1 MPVETAV
8 ASRGRSAEKRRS
20 ATRRSPAHTEAAE
33 HLRRANTRL
42 ALLTEIVTGLG
53 GSTSRE
59 RAAREVIERLAG
71 ALDGIRVGF
80 STVRA
85 DGAIESRLA
94 AGASDGPGR
103 DGDAVVGATLVPI
116 AHYHRALRRQELV
129 TVADVRSDP
138 LLGSATERLEADGI
152 RALLAVGFPRTEELT
167 DVLSFESP
175 VPRAWREEDASM
187 LLEVAAYLFLA
198 LQEAGYQE
206 ERERAYAVQARTVS
220 RLTTL
225 VESVQVGV
233 LEEDEDRTISLVNR
247 AFCDMF
253 HLPPPEELIGKP
265 TRGTLRSTREL
276 FVDPEG
282 FLAGVDERIRR
293 KERVLDEEI
302 VLVDGRILERD
313 YLPGSS
319 HEGFRG
325 HFWVFRDIT
334 VHKETAEKA
343 RRSAER
349 YRDFVENGVALA
361 WSHDLDGRVLSAN
374 RSLAEAV
381 GAPTPE
387 ELVGRLI
394 PDVVDP
400 EYGQTWEEYIG
411 EIREQGVARG
421 RFRLQCFDG
430 SKRILAFSNVLRKD
444 ENGQPVVRGFGENV
458 TQHAEAEAALRRR
471 SELEQRLVEI
481 SARLMSST
489 TAALGEAIGQCLDQ
503 LGPSL
508 RSDDSVLF
516 LLDESATVLRAYQ
529 AAGASP
535 GSAREAWPD
544 TLAVADLPHAMA
556 DLGRLEPFRVR
567 RREDLPGASGELG
580 LCERLGLRS
589 LLCVPVSTRGRLLGF
604 VGLAGVEA
612 EREWP
617 DDEVAIVRVIGD
629 ILGGALE
636 RKRAEEELSAAN
648 LALAAANRVLEQTQ
662 RKMEL
667 LNEMGELL
675 LTAREATEARSVLRT
690 FLPRMFEGCSGSAH
704 LQGPEVGETLDTVVT
719 WGPSQPAPVPVAIGD
734 CWALRRSRLHL
745 VGGPGEGPAC
755 PHAEVAGEEKS
766 LCVPLQANGNLLGLL
781 HLRQARVRPAGV
793 DVAELAD
800 LRQVAIN
807 TAEQISLGLWNLQ
820 LREGLRTQALED
832 PLTGLRNRRYLE
844 ERLSHE
850 LRRATRA
857 ATPLAVLMI
866 DLDHFKRVNDLFG
879 HAAGDRMLVRVARF
893 LEGTV
898 RTEDVVARYG
908 GEEFTVILPGTRGP
922 DARWVAEKL
931 RKGARRLGGELSGD
945 AGEARVTFSIGVAI
959 HPDHGATV
967 HDLLEAADAAL
978 YQAKR
983 EGRDRVLVAGEDGLP
998 EVLDEVG

>member
-1 MPVETAV
+1 MPVETAAASRSGSV
-8 ASRGRSAEKRRS
+8 ASRRSARGRSS
-20 ATRRSPAHTEAAE
+20 ASADAAE

-42 ALLTEIVTGLG
+42 ALLNEIVTGLG

-59 RAAREVIERLAG
+59 RAARAVIERLAG

-80 STVRA
+80 SSVRA
-85 DGAIESRLA
+85 DGAIEARFA
-94 AGASDGPGR
+94 AGATDEPGAG
-103 DGDAVVGATLVPI
+103 GDAVVGATLVPV

-138 LLGSATERLEADGI
+138 LLGAATERLQADGI
-152 RALLAVGFPRTEELT
+152 QALLAVGFPRTEELT

-175 VPRAWREEDASM
+175 VPRAWSEEDASM

-198 LQEAGYQE
+198 LQEVGYQE
-206 ERERAYAVQARTVS
+206 ERERAYADQSRTAS

-233 LEEDEDRTISLVNR
+233 LEEDEDRRISLVNQ

-253 HLPPPEELIGKP
+253 HLPPPEELIGAP
-265 TRGTLRSTREL
+265 TRETLRSTLEL
-276 FVDPEG
+276 FVDPEA
-282 FLAGVDERIRR
+282 FVAGVDERIRC

-302 VLVDGRILERD
+302 ALADGRLLERD

-319 HEGFRG
+319 PEGFRG

-361 WSHDLDGRVLSAN
+361 WSHDLEGRVLSAN

-381 GAPTPE
+381 GAPSPE
-387 ELVGRLI
+387 DLVGRLI
-394 PDVVDP
+394 PEVVDP
-400 EYGQTWEEYIG
+400 EYGQSWEEYIE

-421 RFRLQCFDG
+421 RFRLRCFDG

-489 TAALGEAIGQCLDQ
+489 TAALGEAIAQCLDDI
-503 LGPSL
+503 GPSL

-516 LLDESATVLRAYQ
+516 LLDESGTTLRAYQ

-535 GSAREAWPD
+535 GFAREAWPD
-544 TLAVADLPHAMA
+544 TLAVAELPRAMA
-556 DLGRLEPFRVR
+556 ELGRLEPFRLR
-567 RREDLPGASGELG
+567 RPDELPAGASEELE

-704 LQGPEVGETLDTVVT
+704 LQAPEPGETLDTVVT
-719 WGPSQPAPVPVAIGD
+719 WGPSQPSPVPVAVDD
-734 CWALRRSRLHL
+734 CWALRRSRLHA
-745 VGGPGEGPAC
+745 VGGAGEGPAC
-755 PHAEVAGEEKS
+755 PHVEGEAKS
-766 LCVPLQANGNLLGLL
+766 LCIPLQANGNLLGLL

-793 DVAELAD
+793 DATGLAD

-807 TAEQISLGLWNLQ
+807 TAEQISLGLWNLH

-850 LRRATRA
+850 LRRATRTA
-857 ATPLAVLMI
+857 SPVAVLMI

-879 HAAGDRMLVRVARF
+879 HAAGDRLLVRVARF

-898 RTEDVVARYG
+898 RSEDVVARYG

-931 RKGARRLGGELSGD
+931 RKGARRLGSELAGD
-945 AGEARVTFSIGVAI
+945 AGEARVTLSIGVAV
-959 HPDHGATV
+959 HPEHGATV
-967 HDLLEAADAAL
+967 HDLLEVADAAL

-983 EGRDRVLVAGEDGLP
+983 EGRDRVLVAGENGMP
-998 EVLDEVG
+998 EALGETG